1 MQSSVSKASELNPQT
16 DKTQSQSVQV
26 RKSIKT
32 GIASSE
38 TQIISF
44 EAFEPNVSND
54 VDENKALALPSKNQI
69 EVENFQNISK
79 EMGV

>member
-32 GIASSE
+32 GIVSSE
-38 TQIISF
+38 TQVIGF
-44 EAFEPNVSND
+44 EAFEPNVATD
-54 VDENKALALPSKNQI
+54 VDENKALALPSKDQI

>member
-38 TQIISF
+38 TQVISF
-44 EAFEPNVSND
+44 EAFEPNVATD
-54 VDENKALALPSKNQI
+54 VDENKALALPSKDQI